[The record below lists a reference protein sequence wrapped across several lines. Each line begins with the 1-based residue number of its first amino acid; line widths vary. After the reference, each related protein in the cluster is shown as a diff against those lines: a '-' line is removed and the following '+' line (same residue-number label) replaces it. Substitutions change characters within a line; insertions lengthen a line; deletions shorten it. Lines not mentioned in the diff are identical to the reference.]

1 GLSKLGTHRFVDDGA
16 EDNRAHPVRGSDL
29 VDTLDHFGDAL
40 GGIDERHRLALKIEF
55 FELGQQAVPEHL
67 RSDAG
72 AIRNE
77 EDGAACRQWLA
88 LCWYHHPRHTGVVP
102 TGNAGISPTS
112 IQLSPGPWKSEPE
125 EASNPKTCAARANCV
140 VCA

>member
-1 GLSKLGTHRFVDDGA
+1 GA

-77 EDGAACRQWLA
+77 EDGAACRQWMAGSMLVSPPA
-88 LCWYHHPRHTGVVP
+88 PHGRGTYGQRRHIADIDP
-102 TGNAGISPTS
+102 AFSRS
-112 IQLSPGPWKSEPE
+112 M
-125 EASNPKTCAARANCV
+125 
-140 VCA
+140 